1 MVRWPLLSFHH
12 GIEREPY
19 RAASDE
25 RRTVTDLT
33 DEMEA
38 PVAAE
43 RQQTACILCEP
54 RRTPIFVP
62 SGVAIGLD
70 APTAKVGNPS

>member
-1 MVRWPLLSFHH
+1 M
-12 GIEREPY
+12 
-19 RAASDE
+19 
-25 RRTVTDLT
+25 TDLT

-43 RQQTACILCEP
+43 RHQTACILCEP

-62 SGVAIGLD
+62 SGVAIEID
-70 APTAKVGNPS
+70 APTAKVGNSS

>member
-1 MVRWPLLSFHH
+1 M
-12 GIEREPY
+12 
-19 RAASDE
+19 
-25 RRTVTDLT
+25 TDLT

-43 RQQTACILCEP
+43 RHQTACILCEP